1 MSIDDVSKTLGEL
14 VASVHS
20 LTNQTRDQWE
30 KLEEIERHAAKW
42 EGVADDISEMKPA
55 VDEFK
60 ALKQRGLGV
69 LGMIG
74 LLASGAGAG
83 AVYFMEKIMGGGP

>member
-1 MSIDDVSKTLGEL
+1 MSIDDVSQTLGEL
-14 VASVHS
+14 VASVRT
-20 LTNQTRDQWE
+20 LTKQTGDQWE
-30 KLEEIERHAAKW
+30 KLDEIEKTLAKV
-42 EGVADDISEMKPA
+42 EALADDIAEMKPA